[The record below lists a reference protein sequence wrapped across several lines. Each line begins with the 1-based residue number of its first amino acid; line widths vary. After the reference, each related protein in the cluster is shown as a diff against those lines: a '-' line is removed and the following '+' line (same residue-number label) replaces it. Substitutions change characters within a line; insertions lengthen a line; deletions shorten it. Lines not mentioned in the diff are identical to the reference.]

1 MLAKNEICF
10 YYKIRTKKA
19 AKIFKTR
26 IMNPNESEAPQ
37 DKELML
43 RTKGHNS
50 RLQ

>member
-1 MLAKNEICF
+1 MLAKNEIYV

-26 IMNPNESEAPQ
+26 MMNPNESEALQ

-50 RLQ
+50 RLL